1 MERGPA
7 RKALDGVQKAIRS
20 FVPREENFF
29 VLFERASENAAK
41 GAHVLVGLLGG
52 ELAPAEA
59 VKQIEAL
66 EHEGDNITHEAVRRL
81 NATFMTPAMFE
92 REDILRVT
100 EALDEIVD
108 MTHGAVE
115 RYALYDLT
123 EATEPAKQLAAVL
136 VESTEELHSI
146 MQELDQISPESNEY
160 CAKVNELENEGDRVL
175 KAGLADLFRGTPD
188 PIHVMKWKEIY
199 EFIEEAIDS
208 CEDTVNEV
216 EAAVVKNA

>member
-41 GAHVLVGLLGG
+41 GAHVLEGLLEG
-52 ELAPAEA
+52 ELAPDEA

-66 EHEGDNITHEAVRRL
+66 EHEGDNITHETVRRL
-81 NATFMTPAMFE
+81 NATFVTPALFD
-92 REDILRVT
+92 REDILRV
-100 EALDEIVD
+100 ADSLDEIVD
-108 MTHGAVE
+108 MTHAAVE
-115 RYALYDLT
+115 RYALYELT
-123 EATEPAKQLAAVL
+123 EPTPAAKRLAELL
-136 VESTEELHSI
+136 VESTAELHTT
-146 MQELDQISPESNEY
+146 MQDLDKVSPASSEY

-175 KAGLADLFRGTPD
+175 KAGLGDLFRGTPD
-188 PIHVMKWKEIY
+188 PVYVMKWKEIY

-208 CEDTVNEV
+208 CEDAVNEI